1 MKFGL
6 RRVAG
11 ETPAIREV
19 PSLKILELN
28 CLPERIKDGRTFLAT
43 LMETREP
50 SDCELLQLLRAGD
63 PNALAAL
70 YQRRQ
75 RGVYR
80 FALQMS
86 GSASIAE
93 DITQEVFLVL
103 IHDNNNF
110 DASRGSLNSFLLG
123 VARNHVLRRLQRER
137 FYAPL
142 ETDDTAL
149 GDSALPQALITNDGP
164 LDRLSRSE
172 AIESLRRA
180 VLALPERYRE
190 VVVLCDLQELSYAET
205 AEVLSC
211 AVGTVRSRLHRGRSL
226 LVAKLRPTT
235 KEEPASVTSTRC
247 FA

>member
-1 MKFGL
+1 MATRFS
-6 RRVAG
+6 
-11 ETPAIREV
+11 AI
-19 PSLKILELN
+19 
-28 CLPERIKDGRTFLAT
+28 
-43 LMETREP
+43 LMETRTDL
-50 SDCELLQLLRAGD
+50 SDCELLQMLRAGD
-63 PNALAAL
+63 PNALATL

-75 RGVYR
+75 RGIYR

-86 GSASIAE
+86 GSVSIAE

-103 IHDNNNF
+103 IHDNTNF

-142 ETDDTAL
+142 ETN
-149 GDSALPQALITNDGP
+149 DSGNGESVLPQSLVTNDDP
-164 LDRLSRSE
+164 LDDLSRSE
-172 AIESLRRA
+172 AIESLRKA

-205 AEVLSC
+205 ADILSC

-226 LVAKLRPTT
+226 LIERLRPTI
-235 KEEPASVTSTRC
+235 KEEPASASVNSTRC